1 MTCESAAATILNTR
15 GKNDDEITPELKELL
30 CYIESP
36 DGAFVE
42 KSNSDRLKKIHA
54 CVNRI
59 KSSEEV
65 GVKYMQK
72 WLDQIDFFDEG
83 MEKGRVETTLSTLCK
98 LMQKQNMTL
107 DEALDFLE
115 IPETE
120 RQTYREMLN

>member
-1 MTCESAAATILNTR
+1 M
-15 GKNDDEITPELKELL
+15 KEFL

-72 WLDQIDFFDEG
+72 WLDQIDFFEDGWEQGLEKG
-83 MEKGRVETTLSTLCK
+83 MAQGMAQGIEKGRLENTLSTLHK
-98 LMQKQNMTL
+98 LMQKQHMSLN
-107 DEALDFLE
+107 EALDFLE
-115 IPETE
+115 IPEAE
-120 RQTYREMLN
+120 RQTYKEMMN